1 MNNASM
7 NSGPNTAVMNWSSGN
22 GRRAARAD
30 RRALRTELAGFV
42 TPADRLEIELI
53 AGRYSDE
60 ESREVRVILLR
71 QDVGV

>member
-7 NSGPNTAVMNWSSGN
+7 NSGPNTAVMN
-22 GRRAARAD
+22 
-30 RRALRTELAGFV
+30 
-42 TPADRLEIELI
+42 RLEIELI